1 MRELQRLDLDRQGA
15 GFRRL
20 TATWLT
26 IAALLGLCLSQ
37 PFHNAAPIVSAH
49 ASGHASGH
57 ASDHGLDAAALVV
70 AAGSDHPAQRA
81 AHDADL
87 CSVCRATAQARL
99 GLRLTSCLGELA
111 ATGPYLPLQLPAPEL
126 ACSAPDLRDAQPRAP
141 PGLRLLDA

>member
-1 MRELQRLDLDRQGA
+1 MRELHRLDLDRQGA

-37 PFHNAAPIVSAH
+37 PYHNAAPVV
-49 ASGHASGH
+49 SGHGSG
-57 ASDHGLDAAALVV
+57 HGLDAAALVV
-70 AAGSDHPAQRA
+70 AAGRDHPAQRA

-87 CSVCRATAQARL
+87 CSLCRATAQARL
-99 GLRLTSCLGELA
+99 GVRVSACVGELA
-111 ATGPYLPLQLPAPEL
+111 AARVCLPLQLPAPEL

-141 PGLRLLDA
+141 PGLRLLGA

>member
-20 TATWLT
+20 IATWLT

-49 ASGHASGH
+49 ASGH
-57 ASDHGLDAAALVV
+57 GLDTAALVV

-141 PGLRLLDA
+141 PGLRLLGA

>member
-1 MRELQRLDLDRQGA
+1 MRELHRLDLDRQGA
-15 GFRRL
+15 GFRGL

-49 ASGHASGH
+49 GSGHASGH
-57 ASDHGLDAAALVV
+57 ASGHGLDAAALVV
-70 AAGSDHPAQRA
+70 AAGRDHPAQRA

-87 CSVCRATAQARL
+87 CSLCRATAQARL
-99 GLRLTSCLGELA
+99 GIRVSACVGELA
-111 ATGPYLPLQLPAPEL
+111 AARGCLPLQLPAPEL

-141 PGLRLLDA
+141 PGLRLLGA